1 MLYCCRA
8 CHCVPEAP
16 PSCFFPLHV
25 GTRPEDG
32 VRDMIVISDI
42 DENGINTN
50 LHVRY
55 KQDIIYVSFCIWK
68 KMLIGTVNCVSAT
81 RDGRLIMY
89 YL

>member
-1 MLYCCRA
+1 MCARSTTIMLLF
-8 CHCVPEAP
+8 
-16 PSCFFPLHV
+16 SLHV

>member
-1 MLYCCRA
+1 
-8 CHCVPEAP
+8 
-16 PSCFFPLHV
+16 
-25 GTRPEDG
+25 
-32 VRDMIVISDI
+32 MIVISDI

-68 KMLIGTVNCVSAT
+68 KMLIGTVNCVRAT

-89 YL
+89 YLWHNWGGGGGGGEL